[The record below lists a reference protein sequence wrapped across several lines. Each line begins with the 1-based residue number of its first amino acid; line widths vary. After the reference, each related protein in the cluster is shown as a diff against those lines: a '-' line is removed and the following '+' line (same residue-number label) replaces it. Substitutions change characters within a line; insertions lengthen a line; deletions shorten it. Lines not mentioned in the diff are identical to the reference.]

1 MTIKKL
7 FDPSKNINRSIEK
20 VITYGVSQEARL
32 KSEISEYV
40 VTDSID
46 QQFENLL
53 LKMEAAMDMGGENEV
68 GVWVSGFYGSGKSSF
83 TKYLGLAFDDRITI
97 DGVPFIQHLQ
107 DRLKRQQ
114 TKSLLSNVAKRFPAA
129 VLMLDLASEQVA
141 GATMEEVSTVLFY
154 KVLQWAGYSRN
165 LKVAAL
171 ERRLKKEGRYNEFL
185 DAFKESTGG
194 EEWKNYRDAPLE
206 IEALVPEIAHKL
218 YPNIFKTPTSFT
230 TETSEYIVFE
240 NDRVREMLEIAR
252 EASGK
257 EYIIF
262 IIDEVGQY
270 VGPRPNLILNLD
282 GLAKNL
288 KNIGDG
294 KV

>member
-1 MTIKKL
+1 MTIKQL
-7 FDPSKNINRSIEK
+7 FDPSKNIHRSIEK

-53 LKMEAAMDMGGENEV
+53 LKMEAAMDIGGENEV

-83 TKYLGLAFDDRITI
+83 TKYLGLAFDDSITI
-97 DGVPFIQHLQ
+97 DGIPFIQHLQ

-141 GATMEEVSTVLFY
+141 GATMEEVSTVLFC

-185 DAFKESTGG
+185 DAF
-194 EEWKNYRDAPLE
+194 
-206 IEALVPEIAHKL
+206 
-218 YPNIFKTPTSFT
+218 
-230 TETSEYIVFE
+230 
-240 NDRVREMLEIAR
+240 R
-252 EASGK
+252 EAAGGK
-257 EYIIF
+257 TGVTI
-262 IIDEVGQY
+262 VTTS
-270 VGPRPNLILNLD
+270 
-282 GLAKNL
+282 
-288 KNIGDG
+288 
-294 KV
+294 